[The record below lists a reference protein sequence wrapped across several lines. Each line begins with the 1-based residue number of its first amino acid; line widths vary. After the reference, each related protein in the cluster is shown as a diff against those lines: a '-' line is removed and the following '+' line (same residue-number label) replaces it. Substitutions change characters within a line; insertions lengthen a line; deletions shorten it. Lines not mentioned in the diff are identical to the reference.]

1 METSR
6 LLLFTSLFTANAIA
20 DVSLT
25 KPIASPDLVFE
36 EKAGEGMS
44 ADPAD
49 PGYPGYPG
57 YPGMADN
64 VDNPSVDD
72 TRKFALWGT
81 LMAGG
86 VEYYFGYKLPQ
97 NDLICEDWRSR
108 DLSWDYC
115 SRALNLFKEQKF
127 PLGDM
132 FSADELIGNPKHTTE
147 AYCFAK
153 PDELYLVY
161 LPNGG
166 KRDIKLPKDF
176 TVKWFNAREGGM
188 TDGGAAKS
196 GTTTLSAPDSQNDCF
211 AIIR

>member
-1 METSR
+1 
-6 LLLFTSLFTANAIA
+6 
-20 DVSLT
+20 
-25 KPIASPDLVFE
+25 
-36 EKAGEGMS
+36 
-44 ADPAD
+44 
-49 PGYPGYPG
+49 
-57 YPGMADN
+57 
-64 VDNPSVDD
+64 
-72 TRKFALWGT
+72 
-81 LMAGG
+81 MAGGSG

-97 NDLICEDWRSR
+97 NDHICEDWRSR

-115 SRALNLFKEQKF
+115 SLALNLFKEQKF

-132 FSADELIGNPKHTTE
+132 LSADELIGNPQHTTE

-176 TVKWFNAREGGM
+176 TVKWFNPREGGL

-196 GTTTLSAPDSQNDCF
+196 GTTTLSAPDSQNDWL
-211 AIIR
+211 AIIRQAPHASIHVCHDRSTLAQLNHRLSPMIVSCLQRASAES